1 MEDLYDLKCELNENR
16 SQKNLFDKPKCE
28 LWGLTESFQK
38 CLRFNDSLLK
48 K

>member
-28 LWGLTESFQK
+28 LW
-38 CLRFNDSLLK
+38 D
-48 K
+48 